1 LRKNQETFKERE
13 NVKGRK
19 NEGGEEES
27 KKEKHK
33 KKNRKRNGEYKAWL
47 FPILISF
54 IRRPLIKEIY
64 VSS

>member
-1 LRKNQETFKERE
+1 MRAEKKKVKKKNT
-13 NVKGRK
+13 
-19 NEGGEEES
+19 
-27 KKEKHK
+27 K